1 MLKKILVTTV
11 FVVTLIVAAFLLYA
25 RILPANEGKNPDEAR
40 VINVALGNVD
50 LTEPDWQT
58 IVLCATAEVN
68 LPRKTVWET
77 WSRIEDWKNWSP
89 ALVNSSRFI
98 GGNNWSNG
106 TAFEQVLELG
116 FPLGTVRF
124 HDTVG
129 TFVDTEAVGW
139 QQRGNY
145 LVYSSVWLFEDV
157 PGGKT
162 LIVHAEIV
170 HGSFIWL
177 MKPLVAGRWQEKIE
191 TQVAGLVRYSST
203 EEK

>member
-1 MLKKILVTTV
+1 MLKKILIRTV
-11 FVVTLIVAAFLLYA
+11 FVITLIVAAFLLYA

-58 IVLCATAEVN
+58 IVLCASAEVN
-68 LPRKTVWET
+68 LSRKMVWET
-77 WSRIEDWKNWSP
+77 WSCIEDWKKWSP
-89 ALVNSSRFI
+89 AVVNSSRFT
-98 GGNNWSNG
+98 GGNKWSAG
-106 TAFEQVLELG
+106 AAFEQVLNLG
-116 FPLGTVRF
+116 FPLGSVAF

-129 TFVDTEAVGW
+129 TFVDTEVVGW
-139 QQRGNY
+139 QHRGDY
-145 LVYSSVWLFEDV
+145 LVYSSVWLFEDL

-177 MKPLVAGRWQEKIE
+177 MKPLVASRWQEKIE
-191 TQVAGLVRYSST
+191 ARVSGLVEYST
-203 EEK
+203 MEKK

>member
-1 MLKKILVTTV
+1 MLKKILITIVFLTTL
-11 FVVTLIVAAFLLYA
+11 VVMAFLLYA

-50 LTEPDWQT
+50 LTEPDWQS
-58 IVLCATAEVN
+58 IVLCASAEIN

-77 WSRIEDWKNWSP
+77 WARIEDWKNWSP
-89 ALVNSSRFI
+89 ALVNSSHFT
-98 GGNNWSNG
+98 GSNKWSNG
-106 TAFEQVLELG
+106 AAFEQVLDLG
-116 FPLGTVRF
+116 FPLGTITF

-129 TFVDTEAVGW
+129 MFVDAEVVGW
-139 QQRGNY
+139 QHRGNY
-145 LVYSSVWLFEDV
+145 LVYSSVWLFEDL

-177 MKPLVAGRWQEKIE
+177 IKPLVAGRWQEKME
-191 TQVAGLVRYSST
+191 AQVKDFVEYTST
-203 EEK
+203 K